1 MLGENQA
8 SMTAAAPIEE
18 AMAGS
23 EEALNELIV
32 LYQKR
37 VAGFVLG
44 LTGERDAVDD
54 LTQSI
59 FFGVA
64 RSIGK
69 LRQPERFEPWL
80 FQIARNACLS
90 YLRRRKWR
98 SLFVPFS
105 PSDHERAA
113 EEESSDDD
121 AERLRIALQKLPTS
135 QRDLVCLLFEGSYS
149 YEELAALT
157 RSTIASVR
165 SRLHRAK
172 RTLRRVWH
180 EA

>member
-1 MLGENQA
+1 MLGDNQA
-8 SMTAAAPIEE
+8 SVTATAPIED
-18 AMAGS
+18 AIAGS
-23 EEALNELIV
+23 EEALTELIV

-54 LTQSI
+54 LTQAI
-59 FFGVA
+59 FLKVA
-64 RSIGK
+64 GSIGK

-90 YLRRRKWR
+90 HLRRRKWL

-113 EEESSDDD
+113 ESSDDA
-121 AERLRIALQKLPTS
+121 AERLRAALQKLPTS
-135 QRDLVCLLFEGSYS
+135 QRDLVCLLFERSYS

-172 RTLRRVWH
+172 RTLRKVWH
-180 EA
+180 EP

>member
-1 MLGENQA
+1 MFGEKQA
-8 SMTAAAPIEE
+8 SVTAAAPIED
-18 AMAGS
+18 AIAGS
-23 EEALNELIV
+23 EEALTELIV

-54 LTQSI
+54 LTQAI
-59 FFGVA
+59 FLKVA

-90 YLRRRKWR
+90 HLRRRKWL

-105 PSDHERAA
+105 PRDHERAA
-113 EEESSDDD
+113 KEESSDD
-121 AERLRIALQKLPTS
+121 AERLRAALQKLPTS
-135 QRDLVCLLFEGSYS
+135 QRDLVCLLFERTYS

-172 RTLRRVWH
+172 RTLRKVWH
-180 EA
+180 EQ